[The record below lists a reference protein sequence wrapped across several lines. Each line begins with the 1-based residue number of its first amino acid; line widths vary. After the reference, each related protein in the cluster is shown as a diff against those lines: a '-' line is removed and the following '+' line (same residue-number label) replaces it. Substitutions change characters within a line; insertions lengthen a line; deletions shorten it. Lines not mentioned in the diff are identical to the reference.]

1 MFAFCI
7 LVVIVLVTFVVPN
20 IVEIFIKQNVKL
32 PLPTRG
38 VIFISDVFIGYWW
51 LIIMGVIGL
60 FYYIKHSYSTPK
72 GRAWFDKRFLTLP
85 KFGTIYR
92 KVSTARVATTLAT
105 LLNGGVEVLAAL
117 DIVRNIVGNTHIQKA
132 LEEAR
137 DGVKEGR
144 SLAKELSKSGYFPN
158 LLSQMVAIGEKSGKL
173 EAMLLRAGKTFSNEA
188 NASIAG
194 LTTLLE
200 PMIMIF
206 LGGIVFII
214 ILAVLL
220 PMTELM
226 QIVQ

>member
-1 MFAFCI
+1 
-7 LVVIVLVTFVVPN
+7 
-20 IVEIFIKQNVKL
+20 
-32 PLPTRG
+32 
-38 VIFISDVFIGYWW
+38 
-51 LIIMGVIGL
+51 
-60 FYYIKHSYSTPK
+60 
-72 GRAWFDKRFLTLP
+72 
-85 KFGTIYR
+85 
-92 KVSTARVATTLAT
+92 
-105 LLNGGVEVLAAL
+105 
-117 DIVRNIVGNTHIQKA
+117 VGNTHLKKA
-132 LEEAR
+132 LEDAR

-144 SLAKELSKSGYFPN
+144 SLAKELSKSGHFPN

-173 EAMLLRAGKTFSNEA
+173 EAMLTRAGKTFSNEA

-194 LTTLLE
+194 ITTLLE